1 MPCPHNDVSM
11 LVHPPYMFHNGQGYY
26 QVANGDNNQFGG
38 MGKCFP
44 EHRLKGGIAED
55 GKVALLHL
63 PACQI
68 RIKND

>member
-11 LVHPPYMFHNGQGYY
+11 FVHLPYVFHNGECGD
-26 QVANGDNNQFGG
+26 QVAHGDNNQFGS
-38 MGKCFP
+38 MRKCLA